1 LVRKYANEKQLN
13 NILQKEIGQKIFSF
27 FNNLKDKNSI
37 KIIDIILL
45 VDK

>member
-27 FNNLKDKNSI
+27 SNNLKDKNSI